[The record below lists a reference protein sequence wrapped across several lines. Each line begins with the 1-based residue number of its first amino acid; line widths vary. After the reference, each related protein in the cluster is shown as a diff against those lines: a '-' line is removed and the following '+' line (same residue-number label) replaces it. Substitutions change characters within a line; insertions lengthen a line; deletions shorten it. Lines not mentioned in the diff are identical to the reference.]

1 MRIANLLTDLQI
13 LADRGKFTDHFVANA
28 SGNSVIALDALRV
41 KLGEAMR
48 LPALASR
55 AKAIYESPPLRLDYE
70 SVAIEKSVYV
80 GLRAQAAAIDSF
92 VEAILIFL
100 GAFTPVMGSEI
111 SVKLPPVSQLSDV
124 ILRLEKTEKIFSQA
138 LSILDEPTTIKVVG
152 WENGSL
158 WVDLAVGSAAGVA
171 LIGGITWAAACAYKK
186 YQEGR
191 LVEKMSEGFGIR
203 NEMLSSLRES
213 VSKAIDS
220 VVEAEA
226 SRLDAKHSKGKG
238 DPETIQRLQF
248 CIRQTFDMIKEGTE
262 IHPALMA
269 PEEVKNVFPN
279 MAEMLALPST
289 QKLLKEHS
297 DGSESPDLS

>member
-1 MRIANLLTDLQI
+1 MRIANLLTELQI
-13 LADRGKFTDHFVANA
+13 LADRGKFTDHFVTNA
-28 SGNSVIALDALRV
+28 SGTNIIALDALRV
-41 KLGEAMR
+41 KLGEAMS

-70 SVAIEKSVYV
+70 SVVIEKSVYV

-92 VEAILIFL
+92 IEAILTFL
-100 GAFTPVMGSEI
+100 GAFTPVTGSEI

-124 ILRLEKTEKIFSQA
+124 ILRLEKTEKMFSQA
-138 LSILDEPTTIKVVG
+138 LSILEEPTTIKVVG

-171 LIGGITWAAACAYKK
+171 LIGGVTWAAACAYKK

-191 LVEKMSEGFGIR
+191 LVEKVSEGFGIR

-226 SRLDAKHSKGKG
+226 KRLDAKHSKGKG

-279 MAEMLALPST
+279 MAEILALPST

-297 DGSESPDLS
+297 DASDSPDLS